1 MSKLLFALIPAL
13 GAFVALTF
21 FIGPILAGIFAS
33 CIFGFGLDVLSDGDS
48 RGE

>member
-13 GAFVALTF
+13 CAFFVLTF
-21 FIGPILAGIFAS
+21 FIGPILGWIFAS